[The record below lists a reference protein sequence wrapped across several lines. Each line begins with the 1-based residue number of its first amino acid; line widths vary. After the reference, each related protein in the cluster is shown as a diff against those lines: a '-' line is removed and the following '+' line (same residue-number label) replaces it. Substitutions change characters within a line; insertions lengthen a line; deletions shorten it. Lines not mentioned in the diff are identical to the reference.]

1 MLNDEIPD
9 HQKIRIIIDNHS
21 AHVSKETKTYLPS
34 MPTRFE
40 IVFTTKHGSLLNL
53 IEMFFSKISRSML

>member
-40 IVFTTKHGSLLNL
+40 IVFTTKHGSLLILFRLHNY
-53 IEMFFSKISRSML
+53 KI

>member
-1 MLNDEIPD
+1 MLNDEIPE

-21 AHVSKETKTYLPS
+21 AHVSKETKACLLS
-34 MPTRFE
+34 MLSRFVF
-40 IVFTTKHGSLLNL
+40 VFTTKHGSLLNL